1 LTKAQHCRSTDNI
14 NKLPSGSANSR
25 RNFTQPRRQWR
36 CQESQR
42 MSIHRHRFRSDPPRR
57 RICSAV
63 CTAALLLLSTLPGP
77 ALAAAGDAA
86 AGKAKSATCSG
97 CHGSNGIAI
106 APNFPNL
113 AGQKFTY
120 LVNAITA
127 YQTGKRSDPTMMA
140 MVAAL
145 SPTDI
150 YDLAAHF
157 SSLPRQ

>member
-1 LTKAQHCRSTDNI
+1 
-14 NKLPSGSANSR
+14 
-25 RNFTQPRRQWR
+25 
-36 CQESQR
+36 
-42 MSIHRHRFRSDPPRR
+42 MSIHRSRFRLLPLLRV
-57 RICSAV
+57 AV
-63 CTAALLLLSTLPGP
+63 VITIGTLCLP
-77 ALAAAGDAA
+77 ASAAGDAA

-113 AGQKFTY
+113 AGQKPVY

-127 YQTGKRSDPTMMA
+127 YQTGKRNDPTMNA

-150 YDLAAHF
+150 EDLAAYF
-157 SSLPRQ
+157 SSLPKR